1 MEYWLVGEYLINEGM
16 IVEEMEINIVIVDD
30 DVVKLKLVGGLE
42 KVFMI
47 YCLCV
52 IGQINMVI
60 VFDEYYF
67 L

>member
-52 IGQINMVI
+52 IG
-60 VFDEYYF
+60 
-67 L
+67 